1 MADQPTFADLFDAA
15 EREAL
20 ILPTRFNPTVIRTD
34 GSDVNVAFAVAA
46 SMGMEVVQWLADQV
60 ARLRAGTAAKIDPD
74 ALDRWVYDNYGGQ
87 MQPRKSAQA
96 AVTYL
101 TLMRTA
107 SIIGTSI
114 PKGSLFGTSGGI
126 VFKTENDVI
135 FPPSSAGPLTVL
147 VTCTQTGPTGNV
159 AEGTITTKISKLD
172 DDTVTCTNVERAAGG
187 TEQETTEEFLAR
199 ALSFYGTVRKATQA
213 AILGA
218 ALDVAGIAQASSFE
232 LINPQTGL
240 PNFRGAI
247 TISDSKGGANQ
258 ALADR
263 VKAAMPETRGLGV
276 PIQVTAGV
284 VEYARIRIDGIQFKS
299 NSNTTADL
307 VAGRNAILALV
318 NLTAPRATLYR
329 NVIRT
334 ALGQIS
340 NLIVPDGAIVE
351 PAGDVV
357 PVSPQGVIRAR
368 AQDVTLNGI

>member
-1 MADQPTFADLFDAA
+1 MDQPSFADLFDAA

-60 ARLRAGTAAKIDPD
+60 ARLRAGTAAKIDQD

-87 MQPRKSAQA
+87 MAPRKNAQA

-101 TLMRTA
+101 TLTRTM
-107 SIIGTSI
+107 SVVGVSI
-114 PKGSLFGTSGGI
+114 PKGSQFGTVGGI

-135 FPPSSAGPLTVL
+135 FAPSSAGPLTVL

-159 AEGTITTKISKLD
+159 DAATITEKISKLD
-172 DDTVTCTNVERAAGG
+172 DNSVACTNIERAAGG
-187 TEQETTEEFLAR
+187 TEQETTDEFLAR
-199 ALSFYGTVRKATQA
+199 ALNFYATVRKATQA
-213 AILGA
+213 AILAA
-218 ALDVAGIAQASSFE
+218 ALDVPGISQASAFE
-232 LINPQTGL
+232 LLDPQTGE
-240 PNFRGAI
+240 PNFRGAL
-247 TISDSKGGANQ
+247 TISDAKGGANQ

-263 VKAAMPETRGLGV
+263 VKAAMPESRGLGV
-276 PIQVTAGV
+276 PVQITAGV
-284 VEYARIRIDGIQFKS
+284 VEYTRIRIEGIAFKS

-318 NLTAPRATLYR
+318 NLTAPKATLYR

-340 NLIVPDGAIVE
+340 NLIVPDNAIIE